1 MTDFSRTF
9 PTSHKCLVGD
19 ETMLAS
25 GRLLF
30 AVSADTIAIAS
41 RVTASDGR

>member
-1 MTDFSRTF
+1 MTDFN
-9 PTSHKCLVGD
+9 PTIPASHQCLVGD

-30 AVSADTIAIAS
+30 AVSADTMAIAS

>member
-1 MTDFSRTF
+1 MTDFN
-9 PTSHKCLVGD
+9 PTIPGSHDCLVGD

-30 AVSADTIAIAS
+30 AVSADTIAIVS
-41 RVTASDGR
+41 RVTANDEQ